1 MIFVSENIRVYVT
14 DAPFYA
20 KGDGKTNDR
29 KAIQDALDFVYSKG
43 GGTVVLSADKV
54 FLSGGVIL
62 KDNVELHFEDGA
74 ELFQSS
80 SQDDYVKPS
89 EDGYIPYKPGYG
101 HNISPDVKWSHLWYY
116 NFPLIFAPEGTKN
129 IKVTGNGTIRMMP
142 DDEPSLIMKICPIGF
157 YRVDGFLISD
167 VHITDYHSYA
177 MMPFTSKNG
186 LIKNVKI
193 DRWSHGNGDGICLMN
208 CQNIRITGCTMHT
221 GDDSVYI
228 FSSYKDPRKSEWWS
242 SDEPQA
248 SLNIEID
255 HNNLQSDHC
264 KAFGMIL
271 WGIDC
276 PDQSKIEVRNVY
288 VHDNYFQ
295 TMGNWN
301 YNPYT
306 TKNGYPPVTHF
317 RFENNTF
324 DAIEPNF
331 FETQITDMNF
341 FHSSKQ
347 FINGGFENG
356 GFVFWSDRKNSN
368 PESVGVGYYEDDM
381 PELEGGS
388 QGKAYGYI
396 SHLDEGDA
404 AIYQGLYIS
413 SSEPCCFW
421 AKVQTSGA
429 TCRMFVR
436 NLETG
441 ELIAS
446 KDFSNTEWEDIQL
459 DFTVPESTN
468 YHIGI
473 ERGKATKGWARIDN
487 ATLLGN
493 CEAAFGYKRV
503 GTDYQRPWKPLYYY
517 NPELW
522 KTTE

>member
-1 MIFVSENIRVYVT
+1 MNSSFRAYVT
-14 DAPFYA
+14 DAPYNA

-29 KAIQDALDFVYSKG
+29 EAIQRAIDDAYNSG
-43 GGTVVLSADKV
+43 GGTVILTRGTV
-54 FLSGGVIL
+54 FLSGGIIL
-62 KDNVELHFEDGA
+62 RDNVELHFEDGA

-80 SQDDYVKPS
+80 SQDDYVKPV
-89 EDGYIPYKPGYG
+89 DGGYIPYKPQYG
-101 HNISPDVKWSHLWYY
+101 HNISADIKWSHLWYY
-116 NFPLIFAPEGTKN
+116 NYPLIFAPEGTKN
-129 IKVTGNGTIRMMP
+129 IRITGNGTVRMMP
-142 DDEPSLIMKICPIGF
+142 DDVPELIIKICPIGF
-157 YRVDGFLISD
+157 YRVDGFTISD
-167 VHITDYHSYA
+167 IHITNYHSYA
-177 MMPFTSKNG
+177 LMPFTSRNG

-193 DRWSHGNGDGICLMN
+193 DNWSHGNGDGICLMN
-208 CQNIRITGCTMHT
+208 CQNIRITGCKMNT

-242 SDEPQA
+242 SDEPQP

-255 HNNLQSDHC
+255 HNELRSNHC

-276 PDQSKIEVRNVY
+276 PDQSRIEVRNVY

-295 TMGNWN
+295 TVGNWN

-306 TKNGYPPVTHF
+306 TRNGYPPVTKL
-317 RFENNTF
+317 RFERNTI

-341 FHSSKQ
+341 FHSSKS
-347 FINGGFENG
+347 FLNGGFENG
-356 GFVFWSDRKNSN
+356 GFVFWSDRKNKN
-368 PESVGVGYYEDDM
+368 PDSVGVGFDEAGQED
-381 PELEGGS
+381 
-388 QGKAYGYI
+388 KAYGYI
-396 SHLDEGDA
+396 AHLDEGDA

-413 SSEPCCFW
+413 SAEPCCFW
-421 AKVQTSGA
+421 ARLQTSGC

-436 NLETG
+436 KLDTG

-446 KDFSNTEWEDIQL
+446 KDFSNTEWQDVQM

-473 ERGKATKGWARIDN
+473 ESGNATEGWARIDN
-487 ATLLGN
+487 AVLLGN
-493 CEAAFGYKRV
+493 NEAAFGYKRV

-517 NPELW
+517 DPELW
-522 KTTE
+522 KNE

>member
-1 MIFVSENIRVYVT
+1 MSDSVYSVYVT
-14 DAPFYA
+14 HPPFSA
-20 KGDGKTNDR
+20 AGDGMTNDR
-29 KAIQDALDFVYSKG
+29 KAIQAAIDHIYSLG
-43 GGTVVLSADKV
+43 GGKVILDADKV
-54 FLSGGVIL
+54 FLSGGIIL

-80 SQDDYVKPS
+80 SQDDYVKPAGG
-89 EDGYIPYKPGYG
+89 EYIPYKPEYG
-101 HNISPDVKWSHLWYY
+101 HNISPDIKWSHLWYY
-116 NFPLIFAPEGTKN
+116 NYPLIFAAEGTKN

-142 DDEPSLIMKICPIGF
+142 DAVPELIMKICPIGF
-157 YRVDGFLISD
+157 YRVDGFEISD

-177 MMPFTSKNG
+177 MMPFTSRNG

-193 DRWSHGNGDGICLMN
+193 DNWSHGNGDGICLMN
-208 CQNIRITGCTMHT
+208 SQNVRITGCRMNT

-242 SDEPQA
+242 SDEPQP

-255 HNNLQSDHC
+255 HNHLESNHC

-276 PDQSKIEVRNVY
+276 PDQSRIEVRNVY

-306 TKNGYPPVTHF
+306 TRNGYPPVTHF

-347 FINGGFENG
+347 FLNGGFENG
-356 GFVFWSDRKNSN
+356 GFVFWSDRKNKNSD
-368 PESVGVGYYEDDM
+368 SVGVGYYTEPDM
-381 PELEGGS
+381 DCGN
-388 QGKAYGYI
+388 AFGYI
-396 SHLDEGDA
+396 DHLDEGDA

-413 SSEPCCFW
+413 SAEPCCFR
-421 AKVQTSGA
+421 ARLQTSGV
-429 TCRMFVR
+429 TCRMFVS

-441 ELIAS
+441 KTVAS
-446 KDFSNTEWEDIQL
+446 KEFSNTEWQYVHL

-468 YHIGI
+468 YHVGI
-473 ERGKATKGWARIDN
+473 ERGDAAEGWARIDN
-487 ATLLGN
+487 ATLIGN
-493 CEAAFGYKRV
+493 NEAAFGYKKA

-517 NPELW
+517 NPDLW
-522 KTTE
+522 KTEE

>member
-1 MIFVSENIRVYVT
+1 MSEKTFSVYVT
-14 DAPFYA
+14 DAPFCA

-29 KAIQDALDFVYSKG
+29 EAIQQAIDAAAENG
-43 GGTVVLSADKV
+43 GGKVILPGGRV
-54 FLSGGVIL
+54 FLSGGIIL
-62 KDNVELHFEDGA
+62 KDNTELHFEDGA

-80 SQDDYVKPS
+80 SQDDYVKPKN
-89 EDGYIPYKPGYG
+89 GKYIPYKPGYG
-101 HNISPDVKWSHLWYY
+101 HNISPDIKWSHLWYY
-116 NFPLIFAPEGTKN
+116 NFPLVFAPEGTKN
-129 IKVTGNGTIRMMP
+129 IKITGNGTIRMMP
-142 DDEPSLIMKICPIGF
+142 DTVPKLIMKICPVGF
-157 YRVDGFLISD
+157 YKVDGFEISD
-167 VHITDYHSYA
+167 IHITDYHSYA

-186 LIKNVKI
+186 LIRNVRI
-193 DRWSHGNGDGICLMN
+193 DNWSHGNGDGICLMN
-208 CQNIRITGCTMHT
+208 CQDIRITGCKMNT

-242 SDEPQA
+242 SDEPEP

-255 HNNLQSDHC
+255 HNELRSNHC

-276 PDQSKIEVRNVY
+276 PDQSRIEVRNVY

-306 TKNGYPPVTHF
+306 TRNGFPPVTKF

-331 FETQITDMNF
+331 FETKITDMNF
-341 FHSSKQ
+341 FHSSKH

-368 PESVGVGYYEDDM
+368 PDSVGVGFYDNDM
-381 PELEGGS
+381 PEGEGGS
-388 QGKAYGYI
+388 VGKAYGYI

-413 SSEPCCFW
+413 SASPCCFW
-421 AKVQTSGA
+421 AKVQTSGVK
-429 TCRMFVR
+429 CRMFVR
-436 NLETG
+436 NLDTG
-441 ELIAS
+441 RLVAS

-459 DFTVPESTN
+459 DFTVPESAN
-468 YHIGI
+468 YHVGI
-473 ERGKATKGWARIDN
+473 ERGTAKDGWARIDN
-487 ATLLGN
+487 AVLLGN
-493 CEAAFGYKRV
+493 DEAAFGYKRV

-517 NPELW
+517 DPSLW
-522 KTTE
+522 KTEK

>member
-1 MIFVSENIRVYVT
+1 MNNTKRSILVT
-14 DAPFYA
+14 DAPFCA

-29 KAIQDALDFVYSKG
+29 KAIQQAIDFIYNEG
-43 GGTVVLSADKV
+43 GGRVILPKNKI
-54 FLSGGVIL
+54 FLSGGLIL
-62 KDNVELHFEDGA
+62 KSNVELHFEEGA

-80 SQDDYVKPS
+80 SQEDYVKPVNG
-89 EDGYIPYKPGYG
+89 EYIPYKPQFG
-101 HNISPDVKWSHLWYY
+101 HNISSEIKWSHLWYY
-116 NFPLIFAPEGTKN
+116 NYPLIFAPEGAEN
-129 IKVTGNGTIRMMP
+129 IKITGKGTIRMMP
-142 DDEPSLIMKICPIGF
+142 DKNPELIMKICPIGF
-157 YRVDGFLISD
+157 YRVDGFEISD

-177 MMPFTSKNG
+177 MMPFTSRNG
-186 LIKNVKI
+186 IIKNVTI
-193 DRWSHGNGDGICLMN
+193 DNPSHGNGDGICLMN
-208 CQNIRITGCTMHT
+208 CQNIRITGCTMNT

-255 HNNLQSDHC
+255 NNSLKSNHC

-276 PDQSKIEVRNVY
+276 PDQSRIEVRNVY

-306 TKNGYPPVTHF
+306 TKNGFPPVTHF

-331 FETQITDMNF
+331 FETRITDMNF

-347 FINGGFENG
+347 FLNGGFENG
-356 GFVFWSDRKNSN
+356 GLVFWSVRKNSE
-368 PESVGVGYYEDDM
+368 PDSAGVGYYDSQM
-381 PELEGGS
+381 PESEEGS
-388 QGKAYGYI
+388 LGKAYGYI
-396 SHLDEGDA
+396 SHLDKGDA
-404 AIYQGLYIS
+404 AIYQGLYVS
-413 SSEPCCFW
+413 SKEPCCFW
-421 AKVQTSGA
+421 AKVQSSGC

-441 ELIAS
+441 ELVAS
-446 KDFSNTEWEDIQL
+446 KDFNNTDWEDLQL

-473 ERGKATKGWARIDN
+473 EKGDAQNGWARIDN

-493 CEAAFGYKRV
+493 DEAAFGYKRV
-503 GTDYQRPWKPLYYY
+503 GTDYQRPWKPLYFY

-522 KTTE
+522 KTEE

>member
-1 MIFVSENIRVYVT
+1 MHNKVYVT
-14 DAPFYA
+14 SQPYNA

-29 KAIQDALDFVYSKG
+29 QAIQNAIDDMYKLG
-43 GGTVVLSADKV
+43 GGTVILSENKV
-54 FLSGGVIL
+54 FLSGNIIL
-62 KDNVELHFEDGA
+62 RDNTELHFEDGA

-80 SQDDYVKPS
+80 FAEDYVKPYN
-89 EDGYIPYKPGYG
+89 DTTVPHKPQYG
-101 HNISPDVKWSHLWYY
+101 HNISPDIKWSHLWYY
-116 NFPLIFAPEGTKN
+116 NYPLIFAKEGTKN
-129 IKVTGNGTIRMMP
+129 IKITGNGTIRMMP
-142 DDEPSLIMKICPIGF
+142 DTVPELIFKVCPIGF
-157 YRVDGFLISD
+157 YRVDGFTVSD

-193 DRWSHGNGDGICLMN
+193 DKWSHGNGDGICLMN

-242 SDEPQA
+242 SDEPQP

-255 HNNLQSDHC
+255 HNHLKSNHC

-276 PDQSKIEVRNVY
+276 PDQSKIEVRNLY
-288 VHDNYFQ
+288 IHDNYFE

-306 TKNGYPPVTHF
+306 TRAGYPPVTHV
-317 RFENNTF
+317 RFENNII

-331 FETQITDMNF
+331 FETQITDMNY
-341 FHSSKQ
+341 FHSSKS

-356 GFVFWSDRKNSN
+356 GLVFWSTKKNSN
-368 PESVGVGYYEDDM
+368 PDSAGVGYDNVGQCD
-381 PELEGGS
+381 S
-388 QGKAYGYI
+388 AYGYI

-413 SSEPCCFW
+413 SAEPCCFW
-421 AKVQTSGA
+421 AKVQTSGV

-441 ELIAS
+441 ETVAY
-446 KDFSNTEWEDIQL
+446 KDFCNTEWEDVQL
-459 DFTVPESTN
+459 DFTVPVSTN

-473 ERGKATKGWARIDN
+473 ESGEAKEGFARIDN

-503 GTDYQRPWKPLYYY
+503 GTDYQRTWKPLYYY

-522 KTTE
+522 KTEDPANL